1 MKRRSSVREAVV
13 VPRVVLTLLGL
24 TLVITGI
31 LAMHVWM
38 GGHGS
43 TSHHLAD
50 LPTTGSV
57 AALATAATTAAHTD
71 AIPHAHSGGPAVQSS
86 ANATPK
92 VMATTT
98 LAGAPVGH
106 TMAAVCAGGC
116 GADDMSLGM
125 CVLAL
130 ILMGALL
137 LLTPVGR
144 ALTTTLLR
152 RGPPAVSWKFRPAPT
167 PSLTHLCISRT

>member
-1 MKRRSSVREAVV
+1 MIRRSAVREAVV
-13 VPRVVLTLLGL
+13 VPRAVLTLLGL
-24 TLVITGI
+24 TFVIAGI

-50 LPTTGSV
+50 PPAASSV
-57 AALATAATTAAHTD
+57 AALTTAAHAD
-71 AIPHAHSGGPAVQSS
+71 AIPHAHSGGPAVQFS
-86 ANATPK
+86 ANPTQTVVA
-92 VMATTT
+92 AIT
-98 LAGAPVGH
+98 LAGASVEH

-116 GADDMSLGM
+116 DADGMSLGM

-137 LLTPVGR
+137 LSTPVGR
-144 ALTTTLLR
+144 ALATTLLR

-167 PSLTHLCISRT
+167 PSLTYLCISRT